1 MNNGFAD
8 RCLNHLAM
16 PPNKWSGRT
25 DLNRR
30 RPPWQGGTLPLSY
43 ARSRSTFPYIKLNRF
58 VNRNSFQNIILS
70 EGRRSRPPATLR
82 IPDTPTC
89 HVKKYRCDSPPELL
103 ETFYAGTDSL
113 QTEAALQRKK

>member
-1 MNNGFAD
+1 MANLLVSLEAAIGFEPMNNGFAD

-43 ARSRSTFPYIKLNRF
+43 ARSC
-58 VNRNSFQNIILS
+58 
-70 EGRRSRPPATLR
+70 R
-82 IPDTPTC
+82 IF
-89 HVKKYRCDSPPELL
+89 RISN
-103 ETFYAGTDSL
+103 
-113 QTEAALQRKK
+113 